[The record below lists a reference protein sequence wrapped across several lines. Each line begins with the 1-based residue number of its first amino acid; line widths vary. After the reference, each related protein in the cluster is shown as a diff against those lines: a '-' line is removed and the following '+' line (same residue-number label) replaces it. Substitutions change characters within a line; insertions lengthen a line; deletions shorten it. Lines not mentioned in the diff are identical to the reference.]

1 MCGSNP
7 GVIQPIKTTN
17 CLLLNQ
23 VLVNGYQ
30 DCGQIA
36 AKKLS
41 WHVFAL
47 VVLTHSYLL
56 KGEEEPQ
63 CIPCN
68 APLTI
73 NHILIDCVDL
83 APTRQS
89 FFHVDSLTTLFD
101 TVKFESLFDFLK
113 EIRLYK
119 RYNFRF
125 F

>member
-7 GVIQPIKTTN
+7 EMIQPIKTTN

-23 VLVNGYQ
+23 VLANGFR

-41 WHVFAL
+41 WPVFSL
-47 VVLTHSYLL
+47 VIHILRTLYLL

-73 NHILIDCVDL
+73 YKSIYL
-83 APTRQS
+83 PT
-89 FFHVDSLTTLFD
+89 V
-101 TVKFESLFDFLK
+101 
-113 EIRLYK
+113 
-119 RYNFRF
+119 
-125 F
+125 